1 MDYLDYHIK
10 NTLGLHLKRSD
21 EDTDSMPSLV
31 DQEDQDDNKEDDES
45 SEASEAMPGLA
56 DMSANSSVPVKMG
69 IAG

>member
-1 MDYLDYHIK
+1 MRTPTQCHPY
-10 NTLGLHLKRSD
+10 
-21 EDTDSMPSLV
+21 LV